1 MDEGRRP
8 NSDEVYEQEH
18 EPGKGEVTAADMEAD
33 QPLAAK
39 PPITVDYRLSEKK
52 RQRAAAAAA

>member
-1 MDEGRRP
+1 MAGRP

-18 EPGKGEVTAADMEAD
+18 DHGKGELTAADIEAD
-33 QPLAAK
+33 EPMAAK

-52 RQRAAAAAA
+52 R